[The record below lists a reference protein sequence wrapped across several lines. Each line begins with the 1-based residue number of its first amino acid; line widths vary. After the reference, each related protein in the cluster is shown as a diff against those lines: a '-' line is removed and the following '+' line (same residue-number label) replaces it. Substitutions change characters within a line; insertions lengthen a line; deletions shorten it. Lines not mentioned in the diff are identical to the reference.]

1 MIELLIILMYIAVAA
16 ILCVTLW
23 SVYHTVN
30 IVGKTSGIS
39 NGINVRKIC
48 IAVRT
53 GMFVM
58 LVLSFALASTEPI
71 DIGVTKYGD
80 SFWLRMS
87 NMLVFT
93 GCMAIALAGGAALY
107 SFYLNMKAD
116 DKIIK

>member
-23 SVYHTVN
+23 SVYHT
-30 IVGKTSGIS
+30 IKTAGKTSSIS

-48 IAVRT
+48 ITVRT
-53 GMFVM
+53 GIFVI
-58 LVLSFALASTEPI
+58 LVLSFALASTNPI
-71 DIGVTKYGD
+71 DIGVTRYGEP
-80 SFWLRMS
+80 FWLRMS

-93 GCMAIALAGGAALY
+93 GCMAIALAAGAAVY
-107 SFYLNMKAD
+107 SFYLNMKAN